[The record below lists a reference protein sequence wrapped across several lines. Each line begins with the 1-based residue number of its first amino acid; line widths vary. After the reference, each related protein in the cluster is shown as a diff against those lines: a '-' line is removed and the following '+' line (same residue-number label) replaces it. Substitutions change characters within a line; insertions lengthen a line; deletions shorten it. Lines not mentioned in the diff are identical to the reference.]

1 MRNLFYLLLLLSIA
15 TPSKA
20 QNAQAKDENP
30 SKSDTIFLD
39 EGDLKLKSK
48 SQATKYRITQN
59 DAAVPNGK
67 IQRTYYM
74 SGKIF
79 SELYYHVEPQKD
91 NPKKTTNVRDG
102 IYREWF
108 ENGNPKQQAMYS
120 NNKFNGEFITW
131 WKNKQKRRIDNYAD
145 GKSTGGT
152 CYDSTGV
159 TVAYY
164 PYEQMPVFPGGEKEL
179 LYFISRNLHYPVVAQ
194 ENGVQGTVV
203 LRFVITKE
211 GKVDKIAIIRSL
223 SVETDREAYR
233 VVAAMP
239 DWTPGKQEGEAVNV
253 YYTLPIK
260 YRLEGESSRQLFP
273 FGPRNNS
280 NF

>member
-1 MRNLFYLLLLLSIA
+1 MRKSLYLLLLLSA
-15 TPSKA
+15 TTLTKGQS
-20 QNAQAKDENP
+20 QALTNVVATKT
-30 SKSDTIFLD
+30 DTVYLG

-48 SQATKYRITQN
+48 SQAIRYRITQN
-59 DAAVPNGK
+59 DVAVSNGK

-79 SELYYHVEPQKD
+79 SELYFHSEPQKD
-91 NPKKTTNVRDG
+91 NPKKTNNIKDG

-108 ENGNPKQQAMYS
+108 ENGNLKLQASYN

-131 WKNKQKRRIDNYAD
+131 WKNNQKRRVDNYTD
-145 GKSTGGT
+145 GKCTGGT

-159 TVAYY
+159 AVAYY
-164 PYEQMPVFPGGEKEL
+164 PYEQMPLFPGGEKEL
-179 LYFISRNLHYPVVAQ
+179 LYFIGHNLRYPVVAQ
-194 ENGVQGTVV
+194 ENGVQGTVI

-211 GKVDKIAIIRSL
+211 GKVDNITILRSL
-223 SVETDREAYR
+223 SIETDREAYR
-233 VVAAMP
+233 VVAALP
-239 DWTPGKQEGEAVNV
+239 DWTPGKQEGEPVNV

-260 YRLEGESSRQLFP
+260 YRLEGETTRQLLP
-273 FGPRNNS
+273 FGRQNNS